1 MKRGVLIL
9 IALACVACG
18 DKSRENYQNMT
29 ATGGGNA
36 DRGRKLIE
44 EKYGCASCHS
54 IPEIK
59 GPKGMVGPP
68 LEHMASRQFIAGKV
82 QNTPQNMTAWL
93 QNPQAMDPQNAMPN
107 LGVTP
112 VDARDI
118 TAFLQSLK

>member
-9 IALACVACG
+9 VAIAAFACS
-18 DKSRENYQNMT
+18 DKSHEKYQTMT

-36 DRGRKLIE
+36 DNGRKLIE

-54 IPEIK
+54 IPEVK

-68 LEHMASRQFIAGKV
+68 LEHIASRQFIAGKI
-82 QNTPQNMTAWL
+82 QNTPQNMMAWL

-112 VDARDI
+112 ADARDI
-118 TAFLQSLK
+118 SAFLFSLK

>member
-9 IALACVACG
+9 IVLTCVACG
-18 DKSRENYQNMT
+18 DKSRENYQTMN

-68 LEHMASRQFIAGKV
+68 LEHMASRQFIAGKI
-82 QNTPQNMTAWL
+82 QNTPQNMMAWL

-107 LGVTP
+107 LGITP
-112 VDARDI
+112 ADARDI